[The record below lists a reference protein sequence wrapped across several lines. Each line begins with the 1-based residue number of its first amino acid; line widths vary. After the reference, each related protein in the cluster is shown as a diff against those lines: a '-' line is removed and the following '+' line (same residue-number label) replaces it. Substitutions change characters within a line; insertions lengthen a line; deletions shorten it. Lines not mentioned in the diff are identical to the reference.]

1 MQLPVTSEIVNS
13 SRICSGPPQPLN
25 THTTDP
31 NSATTQIPHIDPSA
45 QQNGNALPPSIH
57 WPGLRTQP
65 LAMTY
70 PNSPNA
76 QESSGMM
83 SPPPG
88 LIALQQ
94 QLNETDIKVFLYA
107 TIMLCDKLTEGVEN
121 PDTLVLNYNQT
132 LELNG
137 HSQVKIPKSVIDS
150 SKRMFSS
157 KNTNK
162 AISSVIQTNP
172 SHHYP
177 SQCPSISTFSLPTTP
192 ITSTSMSTLFIPT
205 KPKTFLSKPSHS
217 RRPIHPWLTL
227 PSSSTPSI

>member
-1 MQLPVTSEIVNS
+1 MLTRNNNNDKEEICKQGIIHLFDVQLTAREKFCSAPHNAASTVLSEIVNS

-45 QQNGNALPPSIH
+45 QQNGNALPPSRH

-76 QESSGMM
+76 QESSGLM

-107 TIMLCDKLTEGVEN
+107 TIMLCDKL
-121 PDTLVLNYNQT
+121 PQLLTLV
-132 LELNG
+132 
-137 HSQVKIPKSVIDS
+137 
-150 SKRMFSS
+150 MF
-157 KNTNK
+157 NN
-162 AISSVIQTNP
+162 
-172 SHHYP
+172 
-177 SQCPSISTFSLPTTP
+177 
-192 ITSTSMSTLFIPT
+192 
-205 KPKTFLSKPSHS
+205 
-217 RRPIHPWLTL
+217 
-227 PSSSTPSI
+227 